1 MPWHKVADIH
11 LDSPGNNLATTKK
24 DQTFVWSFLVQVYNF
39 NICVECCDIL
49 MLMSTSKLTFYGGA
63 GTVTGANFMF
73 EVGEGEN
80 HKKILIDCGVLQA
93 KGGFEQ
99 NAKFDYDPAEAD
111 ILIVTHG
118 HADHLGKVP
127 KLVKDGFRGVIY
139 STPATRDLADP
150 MLADAVKIMSQEAR
164 ERGRDPLYSTQ
175 DVAHALGLWQTKD
188 YYEKFVIS
196 VSGGDITVRFIEAGH
211 ILGSVMV
218 EMVRN
223 GKKMVFTGDV
233 GNTPAPLLRDTDK
246 LENVDYLLMES
257 VYGDRDHEGRNERVH
272 KLAEAIS
279 RTAKSGGTLLIP
291 AFSLQR
297 TQILLY
303 ELNKLVESGSVPS
316 IPIYLDSPLGSKVT
330 DIFRKH
336 THLFNDTVQ
345 AEIKAGDDIFEF
357 PKFIE
362 IDGHI
367 ASGKLAKQKGAKV
380 IISSSGMSVG
390 GRVLSH
396 EQHFLGD
403 KNNAILF
410 VGYQAS
416 HSLGRQ
422 IQEGNKVVYINKEKV
437 RVRATVGSIRGFSAH
452 KDSSHLVDMVADT
465 AESLKKVFVCMGEPR
480 SSLFLVQKLRDN
492 LGVDAIAPEQN
503 QSVEIEF

>member
-1 MPWHKVADIH
+1 M
-11 LDSPGNNLATTKK
+11 SSNNK
-24 DQTFVWSFLVQVYNF
+24 QS
-39 NICVECCDIL
+39 
-49 MLMSTSKLTFYGGA
+49 SKITFYGGA

-73 EVGEGEN
+73 DVGEGQGS
-80 HKKILIDCGVLQA
+80 KKILIDCGVLQA

-99 NAKFDYDPAEAD
+99 NAKFDYDPSEAD
-111 ILIVTHG
+111 VLIVTHA

-139 STPATRDLADP
+139 STQATRDLAEP
-150 MLADAVKIMSQEAR
+150 MLADALKIMGMEAR
-164 ERGRDPLYSTQ
+164 ERGTDPLYTSK
-175 DVAHALGLWQTKD
+175 DVQESLRLWQTQD
-188 YYEKFVIS
+188 YYKEFKL
-196 VSGGDITVRFIEAGH
+196 GDIDVKFLDAGH
-211 ILGSVMV
+211 ILGSVMI

-223 GKKMVFTGDV
+223 GKKMVFTGDL

-257 VYGDRDHEGRNERVH
+257 VYGDRDHEQRNERTH
-272 KLAEAIS
+272 KLAEAIAK
-279 RTAKSGGTLLIP
+279 TAKSGGTLLIP
-291 AFSLQR
+291 AFSMQR

-316 IPIYLDSPLGSKVT
+316 IPIFLDSPLGSKVT
-330 DIFRKH
+330 EVFRKH
-336 THLFNDTVQ
+336 THLFNERVQ
-345 AEIKAGDDIFEF
+345 AEIRAGDDIFEF

-362 IDGHI
+362 IESPI
-367 ASGKLAKQKGAKV
+367 QSAKLGRQKGAKV

-396 EQHFLGD
+396 EQRFLSD

-410 VGYQAS
+410 VGYQAA

-422 IQEGNKVVYINKEKV
+422 IQEGNSVVYINKKKV
-437 RVRATVGSIRGFSAH
+437 RVRAHVDSIRGFSAH
-452 KDSSHLVDMVADT
+452 KDSSNLVNLVADT
-465 AESLKKVFVCMGEPR
+465 ADSLKKVFVCMGEPR

>member
-1 MPWHKVADIH
+1 M
-11 LDSPGNNLATTKK
+11 
-24 DQTFVWSFLVQVYNF
+24 
-39 NICVECCDIL
+39 
-49 MLMSTSKLTFYGGA
+49 SKLTFYGGA

-73 EVGEGEN
+73 EVAGT
-80 HKKILIDCGVLQA
+80 KVLIDCGILQA

-111 ILIVTHG
+111 ILIVTHA
-118 HADHLGKVP
+118 HADHLGKIP

-150 MLADAVKIMSQEAR
+150 MLADAVKIMGQEAR
-164 ERGRDPLYSTQ
+164 DLGRDPLYTTK
-175 DVAHALGLWQTKD
+175 DVADALSLWKTKG
-188 YYEKFVIS
+188 YYENFS
-196 VSGGDITVRFIEAGH
+196 VGDITVKFLDAGH

-218 EMVRN
+218 EMTRGN
-223 GKKMVFTGDV
+223 GSDKKKMVFTGDV

-246 LENVDYLLMES
+246 LEDVDYMLMES
-257 VYGDRDHEGRNERVH
+257 VYGDRDHEERNERTH
-272 KLAEAIS
+272 KLAEAIAK
-279 RTAKSGGTLLIP
+279 TAKSGGTLLIP
-291 AFSLQR
+291 AFSMQR

-330 DIFRKH
+330 EIFRKH
-336 THLFNDTVQ
+336 THLFNDAVQ
-345 AEIKAGDDIFEF
+345 AEIRGGDDIFDF

-362 IDGHI
+362 I
-367 ASGKLAKQKGAKV
+367 ATSVESAKLAKQRGAKV

-396 EQHFLGD
+396 EQKFLGD
-403 KNNAILF
+403 KNNTILF
-410 VGYQAS
+410 VGYQAA

-422 IQEGNKVVYINKEKV
+422 IQEGSKVVYINKKKV
-437 RVRATVGSIRGFSAH
+437 RVRATVDSISGFSAH
-452 KDSSHLVDMVADT
+452 KDSSNLVKMVEDT
-465 AESLKKVFVCMGEPR
+465 ASTLKKVFVCMGEPR
-480 SSLFLVQKLRDN
+480 SSLFLVQRLRDN

-503 QSVEIEF
+503 QSIEVDF